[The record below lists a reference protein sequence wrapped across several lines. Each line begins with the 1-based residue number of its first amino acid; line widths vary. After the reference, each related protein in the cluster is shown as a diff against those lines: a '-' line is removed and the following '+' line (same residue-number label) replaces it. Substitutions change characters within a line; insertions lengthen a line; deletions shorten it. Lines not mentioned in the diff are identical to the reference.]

1 MSSSPEQ
8 PAAKRARVEGSDGGA
23 AQSSDAGVGDT
34 QDAGEG
40 AAAVE
45 PVAPPE
51 GALYPD
57 AADELA
63 TSAVVGDAALAAE
76 LARQRAW
83 WRQWHKYQDMTWS
96 AHQASWRTQRREP
109 CDQHTVIE
117 RVLDG
122 KSLHVTSTDKR
133 SQARQARKSR
143 SSSSRSSQYRG
154 VTAVRSRKNGAKN
167 GWQAQI
173 TYGGQNHYLGKFDT
187 EEEAA
192 AAYDRAAREHYGAE
206 AILNFA
212 EGENP
217 FEKLLKENEQKKH
230 DEAAAFAELMD
241 SLY

>member
-1 MSSSPEQ
+1 MISLIPFLFLRR
-8 PAAKRARVEGSDGGA
+8 PPKRQLNASRLPDFTKLAERD
-23 AQSSDAGVGDT
+23 DAVVV
-34 QDAGEG
+34 
-40 AAAVE
+40 AVE
-45 PVAPPE
+45 RVDPPE
-51 GALYPD
+51 GALYPED
-57 AADELA
+57 ADELA
-63 TSAVVGDAALAAE
+63 TSEVVGDEALAAE
-76 LARQRAW
+76 LARQREW
-83 WRQWHKYQDMTWS
+83 WRQWHKYQDKAWA
-96 AHQASWRTQRREP
+96 AHQASWRKQQNEP

-122 KSLHVTSTDKR
+122 KSLHMTLSDKR
-133 SQARQARKSR
+133 SQAKQARKSR